1 MSIHEKAIR
10 GFGWFFLNTV
20 STKLLRL
27 VNRLA
32 VAKLLIPDQFG
43 LAVLAITIIG
53 IVDTFRK
60 MGLDDAL
67 IVKQE
72 FVETSSNTVFWL
84 VTLSGLISTMIVIVI
99 APALGVVFQSQ
110 ELVPVLQVLAIVL
123 TIDSLETVPST
134 LLSKELEF
142 KKKVVPG
149 VLPPFFYT
157 LVAIMLAAKGFG
169 VWSLIIGQI
178 VASIVSVL
186 GNWSFSSFRPEIEF
200 SMSIAKEL
208 TTFGSNI
215 TIAAIA
221 SMIYQRVDDLVI
233 GMILGPASLAAYTI
247 GYMLGNLPTV
257 AFTKTVTPVLY
268 PTIAAQEQGQRKS
281 LWTNTVKVI
290 GIFSIPAGVGLFTIA
305 PGIISVIL
313 GPEYNESVPLIRII
327 TIYGV
332 IRSIAATGGP
342 LLKTSGLTQLY
353 ARLMITQALLLV
365 VIVWPLTSAFGTI
378 GTATAILIS
387 SLPNNIGQIYYAAQE
402 FEPPITD
409 VGISLIS
416 YLFYSIIMAM
426 GVQFINSLFPA
437 PSLLNQFIIIAV
449 GVAIYVAILTLFEYK
464 FLVFCIQLFASS
476 IEN

>member
-1 MSIHEKAIR
+1 MSVHKKAIR

-32 VAKLLIPDQFG
+32 VAKLLIPNQFG

-53 IVDTFRK
+53 VVDTFRR

-72 FVETSSNTVFWL
+72 YVESSSNTAFWL
-84 VTLSGLISTMIVIVI
+84 VTTSGLLSTLFVII
-99 APALGVVFQSQ
+99 LSPILGDIFRSE

-142 KKKVVPG
+142 KKKVIPG

-157 LVAIMLAAKGFG
+157 LVAVALAANGFG

-178 VASIVSVL
+178 VSSIVSVI
-186 GNWSFSSFRPEIEF
+186 GNWTFSSFRPKIEF
-200 SMSIAKEL
+200 NVTIAKEL

-221 SMIYQRVDDLVI
+221 SMLYQRIDDLVI
-233 GMILGPASLAAYTI
+233 GVVLGPASLAAYTI
-247 GYMLGNLPTV
+247 GYMLGNLPTI

-268 PTIAAQEQGQRKS
+268 PTVSAQEQRQRES
-281 LWTNTVKVI
+281 IWINTVKVI
-290 GIFSIPAGVGLFTIA
+290 GLLSIPAGVGLFTISA
-305 PGIISVIL
+305 ELITVIL
-313 GPEYNESVPLIRII
+313 GPKYSEAVPLIRII

-332 IRSIAATGGP
+332 LRSIAATGGP
-342 LLKTSGLTQLY
+342 LLKTAGLTQLY
-353 ARLMITQALLLV
+353 ARLMITQAVLLAI
-365 VIVWPLTSAFGTI
+365 IVWPLTSVFGTV
-378 GTATAILIS
+378 GTASAILIS
-387 SLPNNIGQIYYAAQE
+387 SLPNHIGQIYYVAQE
-402 FEPPITD
+402 FESSLIE
-409 VGISLIS
+409 VGISLFS
-416 YLFYSIIMAM
+416 YLFYSVLM
-426 GVQFINSLFPA
+426 
-437 PSLLNQFIIIAV
+437 AV
-449 GVAIYVAILTLFEYK
+449 GVHLFYILLPGPSIVHLFSIIVIGILIYASLLVIFEKEFLSFFLT
-464 FLVFCIQLFASS
+464 VIRDS
-476 IEN
+476 ITE